1 MRKVIFPAL
10 LLPACLQAAGPEA
23 NPSFPLPASV
33 LSASEVVVVSAARVP
48 VPVSTIG
55 SGTTVIT
62 RAEIERRNPRFVSDL
77 LRDVPGVA
85 VTRNGGP
92 GSQTQVRVRGAEGN
106 HVLVLIDGVEA
117 NDFSQAD
124 EFDFAHL
131 TVSDIERIEVV
142 RGPQSSLWGS
152 DALAGVINIITRD
165 AVRPLEVD
173 GSVETGSFGTERGA
187 LSLGG
192 ARGTVRGRVGLS
204 YFETGGINI
213 ARRGAEDDGYRN
225 AAANF
230 KFGWR
235 PMETFKLDLH
245 GRLTDSES
253 AFDGIDPDTGL
264 RTDIDATTDVVQAY
278 VGGRAELA
286 TFDHLWTHALIG
298 GWTKLDNAA
307 RDPTDFGDRRNE
319 GRKYSLDYQSTFRL
333 ETAPLVP
340 VAHVLT
346 LAVDYDMEEFNQRG
360 PVSFFGDPNQDRR
373 RHTLG
378 YVVEYRATVY
388 RDSTLG
394 ITGRWDDN
402 SNIPDIGTWR
412 ALFSQQFPTLGTT
425 LSAVYATG
433 QKAPT
438 FTERY
443 GFSNGGFLPFV
454 GNASLQPE
462 RSQGYEL
469 GLRQIFLQERASASV
484 TYFNE
489 HLFDEIDGFF
499 FDPDRFVLTA
509 VNRSGSSKRRGV
521 EFAGG
526 WRLLQGLNLNAGYTW
541 LDATEIRS
549 GLRKDEIRRPHDQAT
564 LSLNWQDASGRLVL
578 DTHLNYAGDSRDLT
592 FLPPTYDGLTTLEA
606 RTLVGVSASWQ
617 FMPRVALTARL
628 ENLFDDDYEEVFDF
642 QTEGVSGY
650 LGLRFALSP

>member
-1 MRKVIFPAL
+1 MRNVLLSGL
-10 LLPACLQAAGPEA
+10 LLPACLQAAGNE
-23 NPSFPLPASV
+23 STASAAFSSSLV
-33 LSASEVVVVSAARVP
+33 SSAEVVVVSAARVP
-48 VPVSTIG
+48 VPIG
-55 SGTTVIT
+55 TSGNGTTVIT
-62 RAEIERRNPRFVSDL
+62 REEIERRNPRFVSDL

-92 GSQTQVRVRGAEGN
+92 GSQTQVRMRGAEGN

-131 TVSDIERIEVV
+131 TVSDVERIEIV

-165 AVRPLEVD
+165 ASQARELT

-187 LSLGG
+187 FSLGG
-192 ARGTVRGRVGLS
+192 RQGTVHGRVGLS
-204 YFETGGINI
+204 YFDTGGINV
-213 ARRGAEDDGYRN
+213 ARNGAEEDGYRN

-230 KFGWR
+230 KFGWQ
-235 PMETFKLDLH
+235 PSDIFKLDLH
-245 GRLTDSES
+245 GRLADSES
-253 AFDGIDPDTGL
+253 EFDGTDAITGL

-286 TFDHLWTHALIG
+286 TFDQRWTHALIG

-307 RDPTDFGDRRNE
+307 RDPTDLGDRRTE
-319 GRKYSLDYQSTFRL
+319 GRKYSIDYQSTFRQDTQIAL
-333 ETAPLVP
+333 P

-346 LAVDYDMEEFNQRG
+346 LAVDYDLEEFSQRG

-378 YVVEYRATVY
+378 YVVEYRATVR
-388 RDSTLG
+388 RDTTLG
-394 ITGRWDDN
+394 VTGRWDDN
-402 SNIPDIGTWR
+402 SNIPDIGTWK
-412 ALFSQQFPTLGTT
+412 ALFSQQFPALGTT
-425 LSAVYATG
+425 LTAVYATG

-462 RSQGYEL
+462 QSEGYEL
-469 GLRQIFLQERASASV
+469 GLRQAFLDERASASL

-489 HLFDEIDGFF
+489 HLQDEIDGFF
-499 FDPDRFVLTA
+499 YDPERFVLTA
-509 VNRSGSSKRRGV
+509 RNRAGSSKREGV
-521 EFAGG
+521 ELAGR
-526 WRLLQGLNLNAGYTW
+526 WLILPRTSLNATYTW
-541 LDATEIRS
+541 LDATEIRG
-549 GLRKDEIRRPHDQAT
+549 GLRKDEIRRPRDQAS
-564 LSLNWQDASGRLVL
+564 LSLSWQDQTGKLVM
-578 DTHLNYAGDSRDLT
+578 DTHLSHAGDSQDLT
-592 FLPPTYDGLTTLEA
+592 FLPPFFNGLETLEA
-606 RTLVGVSASWQ
+606 RTLVGVSTSWQ
-617 FMPRVALTARL
+617 VTPMMAITARV
-628 ENLFDDDYEEVFDF
+628 ENLLDDDYEEVFDF

-650 LGLRFALSP
+650 VGLRFALSP

>member
-1 MRKVIFPAL
+1 MRNILVTGL
-10 LLPACLQAAGPEA
+10 LLPVCLQAAGPESS
-23 NPSFPLPASV
+23 PSSTLPTSLV
-33 LSASEVVVVSAARVP
+33 SAAEIVVVSAARVP
-48 VPVSTIG
+48 VPAGTIAG
-55 SGTTVIT
+55 GTTIIT
-62 RAEIERRNPRFVSDL
+62 REEIDRRNPRFASDL
-77 LRDVPGVA
+77 LRDVPGLA

-131 TVSDIERIEVV
+131 TVSDIERIEIV

-152 DALAGVINIITRD
+152 DALAGVINIITRE
-165 AVRPLEVD
+165 ASRPVALE

-187 LSLGG
+187 LSLG
-192 ARGTVRGRVGLS
+192 ATRGTVRGRVGLS

-235 PMETFKLDLH
+235 PTATFKLDLH
-245 GRLTDSES
+245 GRLTDAES
-253 AFDGIDPDTGL
+253 QFDGTDPDTGL

-286 TFDHLWTHALIG
+286 TFNNFWTHALIG
-298 GWTKLDNAA
+298 GWTKLDNAG
-307 RDPTDFGDRRNE
+307 RDPTDLGDRRTE
-319 GRKYSLDYQSTFRL
+319 GRKYSLDYQSTFRVDTL
-333 ETAPLVP
+333 PVVP
-340 VAHVLT
+340 VAHVMT

-378 YVVEYRATVY
+378 YVVEYRATMH
-388 RDSTLG
+388 RDTTLG

-402 SNIPDIGTWR
+402 SDIPDIGTWR
-412 ALFSQQFPTLGTT
+412 ALFSQQFPNLGTT

-443 GFSNGGFLPFV
+443 GFSNGGFLPFI
-454 GNASLQPE
+454 GNPGLRSE
-462 RSQGYEL
+462 RSEGYEL
-469 GLRQIFLQERASASV
+469 GLRQAFFDERASASV

-499 FDPDRFVLTA
+499 FDLDRFVLTA
-509 VNRSGSSKRRGV
+509 RNRAGSSKRRGV
-521 EFAGG
+521 ELAGR
-526 WRLLQGLNLNAGYTW
+526 WQLLPRTHLNASYTW
-541 LDATEIRS
+541 LDATEIRG
-549 GLRKDEIRRPHDQAT
+549 GLRKDEVRRPHDQAAM
-564 LSLNWQDASGRLVL
+564 SVSWQDASGRWVM
-578 DTHLNYAGDSRDLT
+578 DTHLSHAGDSKDLT
-592 FLPPTYDGLTTLEA
+592 FLPPTYDGLATLEA

-617 FMPRVALTARL
+617 MTPTVALTARM

-642 QTEGVSGY
+642 QTEGISGY

>member
-1 MRKVIFPAL
+1 MRKVFFPVL
-10 LLPACLQAAGPEA
+10 LLPACLQAAGLEG
-23 NPSFPLPASV
+23 NPSTTLPTS
-33 LSASEVVVVSAARVP
+33 LISAAEVVVVSASRVP
-48 VPVSTIG
+48 VPVTTIG

-85 VTRNGGP
+85 VTRNGGA

-152 DALAGVINIITRD
+152 DALAGVINIITR
-165 AVRPLEVD
+165 AAARPMELE

-187 LSLGG
+187 VALGG
-192 ARGTVRGRVGLS
+192 SRGTVHGRVGLS
-204 YFETGGINI
+204 YLETGGINI
-213 ARRGAEDDGYRN
+213 AGTGAEDDGYRN

-230 KFGWR
+230 KFGWK
-235 PMETFKLDLH
+235 PVENFKLDLH

-253 AFDGIDPDTGL
+253 AFDETDPDTGL
-264 RTDIDATTDVVQAY
+264 RTDTDANIDLVQAF
-278 VGGRAELA
+278 VGGRAELT
-286 TFDHLWTHALIG
+286 TFDNLWTHTLIG
-298 GWTKLDNAA
+298 GWTKLDNVE
-307 RDPTDFGDRRNE
+307 RNPTIPGQRRNE
-319 GRKYSLDYQSTFRL
+319 GRKYALDYQTTFRL

-340 VAHVLT
+340 VAHVMT

-378 YVVEYRATVY
+378 YVVEYRATVR

-438 FTERY
+438 FIERY

-454 GNASLQPE
+454 GNASLRPE
-462 RSQGYEL
+462 RSEGHEL
-469 GLRQIFLQERASASV
+469 GLRQVFLQERVMASV

-489 HLFDEIDGFF
+489 HLFDEIDGYF
-499 FDPDRFVLTA
+499 FDSDRFILTA
-509 VNRSGSSKRRGV
+509 TNRAGSSKRRGL
-521 EFAGG
+521 ELAGS
-526 WRLLQGLNLNAGYTW
+526 WRLLQRLNLNAGYTW
-541 LDATEIRS
+541 LDATEIRG
-549 GLRKDEIRRPHDQAT
+549 GLRKDEVRRPHDQAAV
-564 LSLNWQDASGRLVL
+564 SLNWQDASGRLVM
-578 DTHLNYAGDSRDLT
+578 DTHLNHAGDSRDLT